1 MISKYLNLCSKGIEP
16 NFFRKPSSRQEGNL
30 LHLECEIEAL
40 PRPDIKWFRGNEEI
54 VEKPGKYAF
63 YRAIQQSNP
72 NIHFVRLTITVSK
85 MRIFDICYISYT

>member
-1 MISKYLNLCSKGIEP
+1 MDFCSKGIEP

-40 PRPDIKWFRGNEEI
+40 PRPDIKWYRGDVEI
-54 VEKPGKYAF
+54 TEKPGKYAF

-72 NIHFVRLTITVSK
+72 NIHFVRLTITVSNNFEY
-85 MRIFDICYISYT
+85 RLYFLGF